1 MKNQITITI
10 QGNAATGKTTIATII
25 AKALAENGVN
35 HSVIDDESEVAEN
48 IELNRWWMLSIVSS
62 QNKNEKTNV

>member
-10 QGNAATGKTTIATII
+10 QGNAAAGKTTIATII

-35 HSVIDDESEVAEN
+35 HSLIDDESKLVEN
-48 IELNRWWMLSIVSS
+48 IDSRIASIVGLNV
-62 QNKNEKTNV
+62 QIQTERTNNG

>member
-10 QGNAATGKTTIATII
+10 QGNAAAGKTTIATII

-35 HSVIDDESEVAEN
+35 HSLIDDEYKLVEN
-48 IELNRWWMLSIVSS
+48 IESRIASIVGLNV
-62 QNKNEKTNV
+62 QIQTERTNNG

>member
-10 QGNAATGKTTIATII
+10 QGNAAAGKTTIATII

-35 HSVIDDESEVAEN
+35 HCLIDDESKLVEN
-48 IELNRWWMLSIVSS
+48 IESRIASIVGLNV
-62 QNKNEKTNV
+62 QIQTERTNNG

>member
-10 QGNAATGKTTIATII
+10 QGNPATGKTTIATII

-35 HSVIDDESEVAEN
+35 HSVIDDESKLAEN
-48 IELNRWWMLSIVSS
+48 IESRIEGIVGLHVQIQTERTS
-62 QNKNEKTNV
+62 NG